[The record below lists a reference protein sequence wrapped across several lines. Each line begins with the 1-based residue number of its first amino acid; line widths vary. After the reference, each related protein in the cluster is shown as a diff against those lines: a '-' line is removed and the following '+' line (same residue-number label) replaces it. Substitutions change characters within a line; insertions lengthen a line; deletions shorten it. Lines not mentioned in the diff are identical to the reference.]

1 MQRMRRKGILLSFGV
16 AILLAGCHRQG
27 VVNPVPPPSDPKLPQ
42 ETKAEKAQGAA
53 DVHTRLAQHYID
65 IGNLQGAL
73 EKIKIAVNDDP
84 TYVPAQTVMAYIYER
99 IDDMSNAEIHYRRAV
114 ELKPNQG
121 DVNNNLG
128 QFLCRTGKVQESL
141 TYFSKAVADPF
152 YQTPDVALTNQGVC
166 QLKLNDRAG
175 AEVSLRQAVQ
185 RNPGNAN
192 ALLQLTDVLYLNN
205 DLFHASAF
213 MQRFDSVGQP
223 SADSLK
229 LGYDIESRLGN
240 TDAAQNYSK
249 RLLSQFPDSE
259 QAQALN
265 QTKRP

>member
-1 MQRMRRKGILLSFGV
+1 MRRDRIVLGV
-16 AILLAGCHRQG
+16 CVGLLLAGCHRAATI
-27 VVNPVPPPSDPKLPQ
+27 PPPPADPRLPEQ
-42 ETKAEKAQGAA
+42 TKAQKAQSSA

-73 EKIKIAVNDDP
+73 EKVKIAEGEDP

-99 IDDMSNAEIHYRRAV
+99 INDMPNAEIHYRKAV
-114 ELKPNQG
+114 ELQPDKG
-121 DVNNNLG
+121 DTNNNLG
-128 QFLCRTGKVQESL
+128 QFLCHEGKVQESFP
-141 TYFSKAVADPF
+141 YFTKAIADPF

-166 QLKLNDRAG
+166 QLQINDRAD
-175 AEVSLRQAVQ
+175 AEASFRQAVK
-185 RNPGNAN
+185 RNPGNAT
-192 ALLQLTDVLYLNN
+192 ALLQLTNALYLNRN
-205 DLFHASAF
+205 YFDASAF
-213 MQRFDSVGQP
+213 MQRFDALGQP

-229 LGYDIESRLGN
+229 LGYDIETRMGN

-265 QTKRP
+265 QTVRP

>member
-1 MQRMRRKGILLSFGV
+1 MQRMRRKGTLLVLSLAV
-16 AILLAGCHRQG
+16 LVAGCHRQG
-27 VVNPVPPPSDPKLPQ
+27 VENPVPPPSDPKMPK
-42 ETKAEKAQGAA
+42 ETKAQKAQNAA
-53 DVHTRLAQHYID
+53 EVHTSLAQHYID
-65 IGNLQGAL
+65 IGNLEGAL
-73 EKIKIAVNDDP
+73 EKIKLAVNDDP
-84 TYVPAQTVMAYIYER
+84 TYVPAQTVMAFIYER
-99 IDDMSNAEIHYRRAV
+99 INDMPNAEVHYRRAV

-141 TYFSKAVADPF
+141 PYFAKAVTDPF
-152 YQTPDVALTNQGVC
+152 YQTPDVALTNQGLC
-166 QLKLNDRAG
+166 QLKLNDRTG
-175 AEVSLRQAVQ
+175 AETSLRQAVQ
-185 RNPGNAN
+185 RNPNNAN

-223 SADSLK
+223 SPDSLK

-265 QTKRP
+265 QTTRP

>member
-1 MQRMRRKGILLSFGV
+1 MRRKATLLGLGLV
-16 AILLAGCHRQG
+16 MLMTGCHQQG
-27 VVNPVPPPSDPKLPQ
+27 VINSVPPPADPKLPQ
-42 ETKAEKAQGAA
+42 ETKAEKAENAA

-73 EKIKIAVNDDP
+73 EKIKIAVSDDP

-99 IDDMSNAEIHYRRAV
+99 INDVPNAEIHYRRAV

-128 QFLCRTGKVQESL
+128 QFLCRIGKVQESL
-141 TYFSKAVADPF
+141 PYFTKAVADPF
-152 YQTPDVALTNQGVC
+152 YQTPDVALTNQGLC

-175 AEVSLRQAVQ
+175 AEASLRQAIQ
-185 RNPGNAN
+185 RNPNNAD

-223 SADSLK
+223 SPDSLK

-240 TDAAQNYSK
+240 TEAAQNYSK
-249 RLLSQFPDSE
+249 RLISQFPDSE

-265 QTKRP
+265 QTTRP